1 MNLAD
6 IWAGQ
11 TDPLPQS
18 GNTEI
23 RGNDTART
31 IMARPSLV
39 VFSRRDPTQTPAVTI
54 YLPPQLVRLEIIQNI
69 RGANELTDK
78 WTDISRQYI
87 VVMGFKDT
95 PGYPDTDLL
104 RADQFFFDNLMWE
117 IIEFLPTIPGRLL
130 ASAEMTP

>member
-31 IMARPSLV
+31 IMQRPSLV
-39 VFSRRDPTQTPAVTI
+39 VFSRRDPTTQQTI
-54 YLPPQLVRLEIIQNI
+54 FLPPQLVRLEIIQNI
-69 RGANELTDK
+69 RGANEQRDN

-95 PGYPDTDLL
+95 PGYPDTNLL
-104 RADQFFFDNLMWE
+104 RADQFFFDNLMFE
-117 IIEFLPTIPGRLL
+117 IIEFMPTVPGRLL
-130 ASAEMTP
+130 ASAEATP